1 MNKIKICYVTN
12 SFKNCGPCNVLLS
25 MMTGIDKEKYDIS
38 LLTLLDDNDSN
49 YVLKVKKIGINV
61 IEFKYKKSLI
71 TMLKKL
77 EIVNRINNYNFDI
90 IHVHGQITAILTDNV
105 KAKKIITVHNKLYE
119 DFKGLYGPIKGYII
133 NQMYISAMKKFDK
146 VISCS
151 KTSYDVCSKYLK
163 NVSFIH
169 NGMWFEK
176 REKTYKTEIR
186 NKIRKKFDIPS
197 DSIVYVF
204 AGRYNNAK
212 NVLTMLKY
220 FKNCLKENE
229 YLISLGDGPIFE
241 ECKAYNSKKIIQPG
255 FVDNVTD
262 YLMAGDIYVSF
273 SYTEGFPVSIIEAL
287 YCGMTLLLSN
297 IDSHIEIME
306 IDESFNIGSI
316 FKNDDFESFKI
327 KKDEVNKIK
336 KKNDSVAFQRKYL
349 SDIVMM
355 KQYEKEYSYILKS
368 ESVSN

>member
-25 MMTGIDKEKYDIS
+25 MMTGIDKKKYDVS
-38 LLTLLDDNDSN
+38 LLTLLNDNDSN
-49 YVLKVKKIGINV
+49 YILKVKNFGINI
-61 IEFKYKKSLI
+61 IEFKYKKSFK
-71 TMLKKL
+71 TMLKKS

-90 IHVHGQITAILTDNV
+90 IHVHGQITAILTDDV

-133 NQMYISAMKKFDK
+133 NRMYINAMKKFDK

-176 REKTYKTEIR
+176 RKKDYKMEIR

-197 DSIVYVF
+197 DAIVYVF

-212 NVLTMLKY
+212 NVQTMLKY
-220 FKNCLKENE
+220 FKNSLKENE

-241 ECKAYNSKKIIQPG
+241 ECKAYCSKKIIQPG

-297 IDSHIEIME
+297 IDSHIEIMK
-306 IDESFNIGSI
+306 IDKRVNIGRI
-316 FKNDDFESFKI
+316 FKNDDFESFK
-327 KKDEVNKIK
+327 KEKNDVNKIL
-336 KKNDSVAFQRKYL
+336 KNDSVTFQHKYL
-349 SDIVMM
+349 SDTVMM
-355 KQYEKEYSYILKS
+355 KEYEKEYSCILKN
-368 ESVSN
+368 EGEGN